1 MTRWDILWFWVI
13 GWLNTLLQWIPGA
26 NRSFLILSSGR
37 SGSTLLVQYL
47 RCHPSIACPIAEP
60 LNPDTNGLTNVSS
73 HTLVNYLMAQL
84 LSWRR
89 YSGCKVF
96 CQQLE
101 HYRISFAEILAA
113 LRDPPILVLYREN
126 TLETFVSLQLAFKT
140 NVWFSQEENNECTKV
155 EVDFEEYKHYVETE
169 RQRWRNT
176 LSSFAVRRR
185 KRVHFLS
192 YEELNENKAE
202 CLKRVFSFLHLR
214 PCETT
219 AWSKKQNPFGL
230 AHKVSNFEDIKEKLK
245 TFRGHLLTRQWME
258 GCVPV

>member
-47 RCHPSIACPIAEP
+47 RCHPSIACHIAEP

-113 LRDPPILVLYREN
+113 LRDPRILVLYREN

-140 NVWFSQEENNECTKV
+140 NDHLEQSQ
-155 EVDFEEYKHYVETE
+155 
-169 RQRWRNT
+169 
-176 LSSFAVRRR
+176 
-185 KRVHFLS
+185 
-192 YEELNENKAE
+192 
-202 CLKRVFSFLHLR
+202 
-214 PCETT
+214 
-219 AWSKKQNPFGL
+219 
-230 AHKVSNFEDIKEKLK
+230 
-245 TFRGHLLTRQWME
+245 
-258 GCVPV
+258 